1 MLVLDNTLM
10 GVIEIEPKEILVTG
24 LRKELCKKLAKMLH
38 DGFVFNYK
46 EFYAKQAG
54 KGPVEQKS
62 KFADFGNLETKF
74 GQIKKQFVGLK
85 RTIEYISD
93 FLNVAGQK
101 IWREEMKRIIDLAV
115 EKEASRLVGKKYSV
129 ANLEAQ
135 ENAYVPEF
143 KPIDEFDFTFM
154 GRLLRFILI
163 SVQDG
168 FFLESTNTWY
178 DKMGNQV
185 FGVRFINFL

>member
-1 MLVLDNTLM
+1 MQ
-10 GVIEIEPKEILVTG
+10 G
-24 LRKELCKKLAKMLH
+24 
-38 DGFVFNYK
+38 
-46 EFYAKQAG
+46 
-54 KGPVEQKS
+54 
-62 KFADFGNLETKF
+62 
-74 GQIKKQFVGLK
+74 
-85 RTIEYISD
+85 
-93 FLNVAGQK
+93 
-101 IWREEMKRIIDLAV
+101 IIDMAV

-135 ENAYVPEF
+135 ENTYIPEF

-178 DKMGNQV
+178 DKTGNQV
-185 FGVRFINFL
+185 FGVRFINFLQENLGTSFLQGFDKLIVYNLVHHMRAFYRDYGLHIGGASVS

>member
-1 MLVLDNTLM
+1 
-10 GVIEIEPKEILVTG
+10 
-24 LRKELCKKLAKMLH
+24 
-38 DGFVFNYK
+38 
-46 EFYAKQAG
+46 
-54 KGPVEQKS
+54 
-62 KFADFGNLETKF
+62 
-74 GQIKKQFVGLK
+74 
-85 RTIEYISD
+85 
-93 FLNVAGQK
+93 LNVAGQK
-101 IWREEMKRIIDLAV
+101 IWREEMQRIIDLAV

-135 ENAYVPEF
+135 ENTYIPEF

-178 DKMGNQV
+178 DKAGNQV

>member
-1 MLVLDNTLM
+1 
-10 GVIEIEPKEILVTG
+10 
-24 LRKELCKKLAKMLH
+24 
-38 DGFVFNYK
+38 
-46 EFYAKQAG
+46 
-54 KGPVEQKS
+54 
-62 KFADFGNLETKF
+62 
-74 GQIKKQFVGLK
+74 
-85 RTIEYISD
+85 
-93 FLNVAGQK
+93 
-101 IWREEMKRIIDLAV
+101 MKRIIDLAV

>member
-1 MLVLDNTLM
+1 MFTEGMLVLDNVLM
-10 GVIEIEPKEILVTG
+10 GVIEIEPKEILVNG
-24 LRKELCKKLAKMLH
+24 LRKELCKKLAQMLH
-38 DGFVFNYK
+38 DGFIFNYK
-46 EFYAKQAG
+46 EYYSKQAG
-54 KGPVEQKS
+54 KGPVEAPKS
-62 KFADFGNLETKF
+62 KFADFGALEAKF
-74 GQIKKQFVGLK
+74 SQIKTGFVGLK

-101 IWREEMKRIIDLAV
+101 IWREEMQRIIDLAV

-135 ENAYVPEF
+135 ENTYIPEF

-178 DKMGNQV
+178 DK
-185 FGVRFINFL
+185 